1 MYRFE
6 TISHIRKRSRY
17 NDRHRI
23 IDIGGFHLLLDI
35 NFHNPV
41 LINRLIFVHFSL
53 SIFLIKFVLRPF
65 FCPLRRLSFYF
76 NGVKLVF
83 FFDMSKL
90 LKLYIVQENALFRLF
105 FKHQASKSHVP
116 RLHTIPYKKF
126 F

>member
-53 SIFLIKFVLRPF
+53 SMFLLKFVLRPF
-65 FCPLRRLSFYF
+65 ICPLRRLAFYF

-90 LKLYIVQENALFRLF
+90 LRLYIVQEKALLWPNISYKTPKLF
-105 FKHQASKSHVP
+105 SA
-116 RLHTIPYKKF
+116 RLHTSTYQQLL
-126 F
+126 